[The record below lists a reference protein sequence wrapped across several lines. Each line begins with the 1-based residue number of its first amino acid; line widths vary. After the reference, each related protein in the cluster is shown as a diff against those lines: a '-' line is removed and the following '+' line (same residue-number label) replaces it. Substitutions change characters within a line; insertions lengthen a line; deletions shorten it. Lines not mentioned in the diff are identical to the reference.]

1 VRLVGAVARGKTE
14 LAGLLVG
21 ADADVNCRT
30 SVREAG
36 GGWGE
41 REIKR
46 ERERE
51 RRKRETC
58 VWGGSEMRE
67 RKGEQGS
74 PRALMRA
81 PSLGHLSLPLGLCLS
96 LCLCLCLCL
105 CLYLSLSLSLSPACL
120 E

>member
-1 VRLVGAVARGKTE
+1 MRLVGAVARGKTE

-36 GGWGE
+36 GGWGK

-51 RRKRETC
+51 KGE
-58 VWGGSEMRE
+58 RE
-67 RKGEQGS
+67 RHVCGAEA
-74 PRALMRA
+74 R
-81 PSLGHLSLPLGLCLS
+81 
-96 LCLCLCLCL
+96 
-105 CLYLSLSLSLSPACL
+105 
-120 E
+120 